1 MHKKIATELVSLAN
15 SILQLENKDDVL
27 VLHKKAQEI
36 YEKLTVLKFVN
47 ENISKTILSEET
59 PIVSEKVEEI
69 AVETPIIPF
78 EEEKEVTKEPSEIIT
93 EVTDVPIADE
103 KNEAIEESEIPSSL
117 LKEETEI
124 EEEIIAETINELI
137 DEEEIV
143 VVGSIDVI
151 DDFEEEIVL
160 EEEEDELEEE
170 IIVQTIND
178 IDEEETVVVGTI
190 NVIDDFE
197 EEIVLDAEEDEVEEI
212 SLFEIEKAIDLE
224 ESIAKSPLRLN
235 FEEEFKDAV
244 SADIAAMMFEKVTKE
259 SPVVEPKKVEEVKK
273 RSIND
278 VLYSTNIQIGLND
291 RIAFVK
297 YLFDGS
303 QEDFNRVLSQLN
315 SFKTAD
321 EALEFII
328 NFVKPDYNWKNKE
341 EYEERLLNII
351 QRKFS

>member
-47 ENISKTILSEET
+47 ENISKTFLSEET

-160 EEEEDELEEE
+160 DEEEDELEEE

-190 NVIDDFE
+190 NIMDDIE
-197 EEIVLDAEEDEVEEI
+197 EEILLEEELEEEI
-212 SLFEIEKAIDLE
+212 TLFKIEKEIELE
-224 ESIAKSPLRLN
+224 EPTVKSLLKLN

-244 SADIAAMMFEKVTKE
+244 SADIATSMFEKVTKE